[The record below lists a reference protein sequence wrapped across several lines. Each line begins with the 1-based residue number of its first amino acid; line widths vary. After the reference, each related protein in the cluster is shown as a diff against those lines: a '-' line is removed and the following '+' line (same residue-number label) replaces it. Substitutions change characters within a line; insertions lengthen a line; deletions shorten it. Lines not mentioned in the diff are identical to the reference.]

1 MNREVLFRGAR
12 VCDEKL
18 VNGALVMV
26 KENDESEKYIPNIV
40 ISYGPDT
47 FDWFE
52 VEPET
57 VGQYTGIDD
66 REGEKIFEGDI
77 FKIGA
82 ENNIYTVRFD
92 YGCFLAYEDDV
103 QVGILAELSTMFIKK
118 NRQHLRQPR
127 ITKIMYM
134 NTERTLYEIE
144 VALAKSEQF
153 NYVKNIVAFNVNG
166 IGSNLLI
173 CHECDMLVLSKSGY
187 LTEIEIKR
195 SWSDFIADLAKN
207 ILTKTWE

>member
-1 MNREVLFRGAR
+1 MEREILFRGAR
-12 VCDEKL
+12 MEDGKFVYGSL
-18 VNGALVMV
+18 VFV
-26 KENDESEKYIPNIV
+26 KENDKSENELPHIV

-52 VEPET
+52 VDPET

-66 REGEKIFEGDI
+66 RECEKIFEGDI

-118 NRQHLRQPR
+118 
-127 ITKIMYM
+127 IG
-134 NTERTLYEIE
+134 
-144 VALAKSEQF
+144 
-153 NYVKNIVAFNVNG
+153 NIHDNKE
-166 IGSNLLI
+166 LL
-173 CHECDMLVLSKSGY
+173 K
-187 LTEIEIKR
+187 
-195 SWSDFIADLAKN
+195 
-207 ILTKTWE
+207 